1 MDLNLPFLFSAF
13 SHLSSELL
21 NLFHRLVNFFLSLF
35 LSHIHCFPRDA
46 AVLSP
51 DVLPLDS
58 LQRVNISFSFPTWR
72 SRRLKTILLW
82 IRLYSCVF
90 TDAVFRVFEQN
101 LGVFSPFSRF
111 REHLSK
117 FSVLCAGDI
126 LVISTYARSQF
137 VYLLSQSYFWPMS
150 EKVLWSVETKQIAN
164 ELSVKFLS
172 DSDSMGGQV
181 GNYRKLPWIFLF
193 FYITYAKLLIMMTFF
208 TTF

>member
-117 FSVLCAGDI
+117 FSFSVLGI
-126 LVISTYARSQF
+126 FWWFLHTLGHSLFTFYHSHISDQ
-137 VYLLSQSYFWPMS
+137 W
-150 EKVLWSVETKQIAN
+150 
-164 ELSVKFLS
+164 VK
-172 DSDSMGGQV
+172 
-181 GNYRKLPWIFLF
+181 K
-193 FYITYAKLLIMMTFF
+193 FYEV
-208 TTF
+208 